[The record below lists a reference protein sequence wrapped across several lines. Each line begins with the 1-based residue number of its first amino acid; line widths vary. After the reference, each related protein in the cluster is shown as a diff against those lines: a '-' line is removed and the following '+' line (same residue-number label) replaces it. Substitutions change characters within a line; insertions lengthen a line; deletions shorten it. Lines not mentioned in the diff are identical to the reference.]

1 MTLNF
6 RILVLIILVGIFTVS
21 SFIFDQMV
29 IYSEDKIREK
39 NFLYKISFNNY
50 LSSKTVML
58 NTRDLLTR
66 IQVKK
71 NFFEDRQ
78 AFLQDTI
85 LVLFNKNLM
94 KTTFDEGV
102 SLDFF
107 KNLKTI
113 FTSRYQ
119 TLGYDIL
126 NECDL
131 AYNFFKGVQVRNFD
145 LSIHN
150 NEKIITA
157 IKCVNKINLENSLKT
172 HNHFTEKLDKER
184 KKILSID
191 HDISN
196 IDEFFNIRKK
206 YTELLDYYFLHYGY
220 IEEINKAHG
229 VTFEFYFKEAG
240 NFLNEK
246 NSYERKRNYYILF
259 GVLSQI
265 LSLFFLIFLFKTLMF
280 LANKKS

>member
-6 RILVLIILVGIFTVS
+6 RILVLIVLVGIFTVS

-39 NFLYKISFNNY
+39 NFLYKRSFNNY

-66 IQVKK
+66 VQVKK

-85 LVLFNKNLM
+85 LVLFNKKLM

-102 SLDFF
+102 DLDFF

-113 FTSRYQ
+113 FTSRYRK
-119 TLGYDIL
+119 LGYDIL
-126 NECDL
+126 NECNL
-131 AYNFFKGVQVRNFD
+131 AYNFFKGLQVRNFD

-157 IKCVNKINLENSLKT
+157 IKGVNKINLENSLKT
-172 HNHFTEKLDKER
+172 HDHFTEKLDKER
-184 KKILSID
+184 KKILSIN

-246 NSYERKRNYYILF
+246 NSYERKRNYYILL

-280 LANKKS
+280 LANKRT